1 LLLRSIRKGEI
12 MSRETLKL
20 IASLIAK
27 GGKVYFV
34 SDL

>member
-1 LLLRSIRKGEI
+1 

-27 GGKVYFV
+27 GQARVVIKRGKLMVE